1 MPMPDMHDPNLPP
14 HPEERPPLTVIPVR
28 TPPRP
33 VYASPFAVFARW
45 IFRTAFLV
53 SIGLNFFLFLLLAA
67 QFGDSAGIHLSERYH
82 SGHTEAHDKIAIVR
96 VDGPLLEGFL
106 AYAHKQIEQAAAD
119 SGVKAIVLRIN
130 SPGGT
135 ITASDEL
142 YRRLVNLREGTTPG
156 HPSFKKPIV
165 VSMASLT
172 ASGGYY
178 IAMPAERLVA
188 ERTTLTGSI
197 GVYAAFPNFAGL
209 AKKYGF
215 EMETIKAG
223 GLKDSGSMFKEMKPQ
238 ERQVWQDMV
247 DHAYA
252 QFLTVVEEGRPMLK
266 GKLKE
271 PVSERMIPVPADG
284 EGPPK
289 KPPEEVKYVRQRA
302 DGGIFT
308 ADKALLYGLVDQI
321 GYLEDAVKEASK
333 TAGLGDN
340 YRAFVYEKPQ
350 TLLGALL
357 QTQSAQPGS
366 QVDFNKLAASAAPR
380 LWYLAPQSDL
390 APILTA
396 FGRE

>member
-1 MPMPDMHDPNLPP
+1 MPDMHDPNVPN

-28 TPPRP
+28 PAQQSP
-33 VYASPFAVFARW
+33 YASPFLMFARW

-53 SIGLNFFLFLLLAA
+53 SVGLNFFLFMVVAT
-67 QFGDSAGIHLSERYH
+67 QFGDSASVPLSERFH
-82 SGHTEAHDKIAIVR
+82 SGHADAHDKIAIVR
-96 VDGPLLEGFL
+96 IEGPLLEGFL
-106 AYAHKQIEQAAAD
+106 AYAHKQVEQAAAD
-119 SGVKAIVLRIN
+119 PAVKAIVLRIN

-156 HPSFKKPIV
+156 HPGFKKPLV
-165 VSMASLT
+165 VSMASIT

-247 DHAYA
+247 DHAYE
-252 QFLTVVEEGRPMLK
+252 QFLAVVEEGRPKLK
-266 GKLKE
+266 GKLRE
-271 PVSERMIPVPADG
+271 AVSEKMIPVPPNG
-284 EGPPK
+284 NEHPK
-289 KPPEEVKYVRQRA
+289 APQEVKYVRQRA

-308 ADKALLYGLVDQI
+308 ADRALFYGLIDQI

-340 YRAFVYEKPQ
+340 YRAIVYERPQ
-350 TLLGALL
+350 TLLSALM

-366 QVDFNKLAASAAPR
+366 QVDFHRLATAAAPR

-390 APILTA
+390 AAILTA